1 MNLLIIIIKCVYN
14 IYILIL
20 ETLQTEKNDKLK

>member
-1 MNLLIIIIKCVYN
+1 VNFNLGYN

-20 ETLQTEKNDKLK
+20 ELFESFKRLQVIVDRN